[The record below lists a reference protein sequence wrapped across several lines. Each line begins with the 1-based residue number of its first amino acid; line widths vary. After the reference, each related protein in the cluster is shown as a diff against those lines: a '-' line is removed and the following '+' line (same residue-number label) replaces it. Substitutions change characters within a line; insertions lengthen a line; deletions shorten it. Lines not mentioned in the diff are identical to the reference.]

1 MYLLTHSFTHLLRY
15 SVTILLTYPLTD
27 TLIHTY
33 SPTNSFTHDCLSWYL
48 FSMINNDIGADGAA
62 AVSKMLRINT
72 GLRELK

>member
-1 MYLLTHSFTHLLRY
+1 MYLLTHSFIHSLRY

-27 TLIHTY
+27 TLIHLPIH
-33 SPTNSFTHDCLSWYL
+33 SVTHDCLSWYL